1 MAPCRE
7 KADLP
12 SMELTERGS
21 HTTLS
26 PNQISS
32 TLAQSVSELSKERC
46 GKFIGVQNIWVS
58 VYLCWTRSFLT
69 RCQGSSSELEAQ
81 LGSWGGAGRGG
92 GSGLPGGSQRAQK
105 QKLSQE
111 LG

>member
-1 MAPCRE
+1 MKPRTLTRPE

-12 SMELTERGS
+12 SMELTKRGS

-26 PNQISS
+26 PTQISS
-32 TLAQSVSELSKERC
+32 TLAQLVSELSKERC
-46 GKFIGVQNIWVS
+46 GKFIRVQNIWVS
-58 VYLCWTRSFLT
+58 VSLCWTWRFLT

-81 LGSWGGAGRGG
+81 LGSCG
-92 GSGLPGGSQRAQK
+92 GLPGGSQRAQK

-111 LG
+111 QIT